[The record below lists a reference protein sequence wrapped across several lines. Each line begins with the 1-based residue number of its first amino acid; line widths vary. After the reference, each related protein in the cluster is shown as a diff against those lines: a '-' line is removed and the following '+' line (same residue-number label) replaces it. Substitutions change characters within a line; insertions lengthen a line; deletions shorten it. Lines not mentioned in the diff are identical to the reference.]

1 MTLLIAIAT
10 HTPPWV
16 LLVLALLVFLGV
28 QALRPRTVALARV
41 FITPAV
47 FIGWG
52 LVSLAAAAKTAPAVL
67 PAAAIAAVLG
77 VGLALL
83 SVRLDALRAEP
94 GRVTLPGS
102 ALPLVR
108 NLAIFVA
115 KFVIAVALAVRPDR
129 REALLLADA
138 AVSGAALGYF
148 AGWTL
153 RLVAAYRRALRRD
166 ESEAMSAPR
175 PL

>member
-1 MTLLIAIAT
+1 MTALIAIVT

-28 QALRPRTVALARV
+28 QALRPRTVPLARV

-52 LVSLAAAAKTAPAVL
+52 LFSLAAAAKVAPTVL

-83 SVRLDALRAEP
+83 AVRLEALRAAP
-94 GRVTLPGS
+94 GSVTLPGS

-108 NLAIFVA
+108 NLTIFIA
-115 KFVIAVALAVRPDR
+115 KFVIAVAMAIRPDWHA
-129 REALLLADA
+129 ALLLADA

-153 RLVAAYRRALRRD
+153 RLLAAYRRALQHE
-166 ESEAMSAPR
+166 ESVPMAAPR